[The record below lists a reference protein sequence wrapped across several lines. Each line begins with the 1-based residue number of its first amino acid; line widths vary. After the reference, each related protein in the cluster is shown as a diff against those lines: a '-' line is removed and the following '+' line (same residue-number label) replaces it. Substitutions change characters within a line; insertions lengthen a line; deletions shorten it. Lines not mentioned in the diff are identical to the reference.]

1 MKHVN
6 IFCALTALSLIISA
20 MGCTSSRKGRG
31 AESTLFEKE
40 KGLSQH
46 IDKVI
51 HDLPPPTEVPFILR
65 SMGADFMDDIV
76 NGLDHIEQYK
86 KSNSKLAMNLGIYST
101 DIGYLACYNHTE
113 KALTYIEACQE
124 IAEYI
129 GISTAY
135 GEDLGERFKKNMG
148 NIDSLA
154 DIINQGMG
162 RIEERLE
169 KLNEL
174 SMASLSL
181 TGSFVEGLY
190 IITKII
196 ESHENNDQFNRQEK
210 QTIIAP
216 LINIIIGQKVPL
228 LDNISMLKS
237 IERDADIVF
246 ILDNL
251 NLLRFRYDDLELY
264 IEELNNGNIDLQ
276 HPSIQNLLTEIQR
289 TRESIVAPSSTLQQV
304 SP

>member
-6 IFCALTALSLIISA
+6 IFCALAALLIISV
-20 MGCTSSRKGRG
+20 MGCTSSRK
-31 AESTLFEKE
+31 ESSSESSLFEKE

-76 NGLDHIEQYK
+76 NGVEHVEQYK
-86 KSNSKLAMNLGIYST
+86 KSNSKLAMNLGVYST

-113 KALTYIEACQE
+113 KALTYIEVCQK

-154 DIINQGMG
+154 VIINQGMG

-181 TGSFVEGLY
+181 TGSFIEGLY

-196 ESHENNDQFNRQEK
+196 ESHENNDQFSRKEK

-216 LINIIIGQKVPL
+216 LINIIIAQKVPL

-237 IERDADIVF
+237 IERNADVVF

-264 IEELNNGNIDLQ
+264 LEERSSDNIDLEN
-276 HPSIQNLLTEIQR
+276 PAIKNLLNEMQR
-289 TRESIVAPSSTLQQV
+289 TRESIVSPTSTLQQV

>member
-6 IFCALTALSLIISA
+6 IFCALAALLIISA
-20 MGCTSSRKGRG
+20 MGCTLEPQRKCSESS
-31 AESTLFEKE
+31 LFEKE

-65 SMGADFMDDIV
+65 SMGADFMDGIV
-76 NGLDHIEQYK
+76 NGLEHVEEYK

-113 KALTYIEACQE
+113 KALTYIEVCQK

-154 DIINQGMG
+154 VIINQGMG

-181 TGSFVEGLY
+181 TGSFIEGLY

-196 ESHENNDQFNRQEK
+196 ESHENNDQFNRKENK
-210 QTIIAP
+210 PLSHRSLISLSRKKCPYSTIFLCLNPSKEMPMSFSFSIT
-216 LINIIIGQKVPL
+216 LIFCVFAMMTLNCISRKEVAII
-228 LDNISMLKS
+228 
-237 IERDADIVF
+237 
-246 ILDNL
+246 
-251 NLLRFRYDDLELY
+251 
-264 IEELNNGNIDLQ
+264 
-276 HPSIQNLLTEIQR
+276 
-289 TRESIVAPSSTLQQV
+289 
-304 SP
+304 